1 MAYNRPMDFAPT
13 EEHQQIRAQA
23 KALAGRFDDAYWRGC
38 DSEHRFPTE
47 FYNAFAEAGWL
58 GIAIPEEFGGAG
70 LGITEASILL
80 EEVSASGAAM
90 NGATALHLTIFG
102 LNPVVKHGTQ
112 DLKQRVLPAAA
123 GGSLHVA
130 FGVTEP
136 TAGSDT
142 PSISTFARKDGDQY
156 IVSGQKV
163 WTSKAKHSSKVLLL
177 ARTAKLEDSA
187 RRTDGMTLFLADLDP
202 AHVTIRE
209 IEKLGRHAVDSNE
222 VFYDDLPVD
231 ARDVVGEV
239 GRGFYHLLDGLNPER
254 ILIASEA
261 LGTGRVALEKATQYA
276 KDRVVFGRPIGQNQA
291 IQFPLADSYAKL
303 KTVELLIRK
312 ASWLY
317 DTGQPCGAEA
327 NMAKYL
333 ASEWGFEAA
342 DRALQ
347 VHGGF
352 GYAKEFN
359 VERYWREVRVMKIAP
374 VTNEMVL
381 NFIGQHELGLPR
393 SY

>member
-1 MAYNRPMDFAPT
+1 MDFELSEAQ
-13 EEHQQIRAQA
+13 QQIRSQA
-23 KALAGRFDDAYWRGC
+23 RALAAKFDNAYWRRC
-38 DSEHRFPTE
+38 DKDHAFPWE
-47 FYNAFAEAGWL
+47 FYDAFATAGWL
-58 GIAIPEEFGGAG
+58 GICIPPEYGGSG

-80 EEVSASGAAM
+80 EEIAASGAAM

-102 LNPVVKHGTQ
+102 LNPVVRHGS
-112 DLKQRVLPAAA
+112 DELKRRVLPDAAA
-123 GGSLHVA
+123 GKLHVA

-136 TAGSDT
+136 NAGSDT
-142 PSISTFARKDGDQY
+142 PSITTFARADGDNF
-156 IVSGQKV
+156 IIKGQKV
-163 WTSKAKHSSKVLLL
+163 WTSKAQESTKVLLL
-177 ARTAKLEDSA
+177 ARTTPLAESA
-187 RRTDGMTLFLADLDP
+187 RRTDGMTLFLANLDP
-202 AHVTIRE
+202 KHVTIRE

-231 ARDVVGEV
+231 RRDIVGEV
-239 GRGFYHLLDGLNPER
+239 GKGFYHLLDGLNPER
-254 ILIASEA
+254 ILIAAEA
-261 LGTGRVALEKATQYA
+261 LGTGRVALKRAVAYA
-276 KDRVVFGRPIGQNQA
+276 KERVVFGRPIGQNQG
-291 IQFPLADSYAKL
+291 IQFPLADSHAKL
-303 KTVELLIRK
+303 TAAELIIRK

-317 DTGQPCGAEA
+317 DQGQPCGAEA

-347 VHGGF
+347 THGGF
-352 GYAKEFN
+352 GYAREFD

-374 VTNEMVL
+374 ITQEMVL

>member
-1 MAYNRPMDFAPT
+1 MDFEPT
-13 EEHQQIRAQA
+13 EAQQQIRAQA
-23 KALAGRFDDAYWRGC
+23 KALASKFDDAYWRRC
-38 DSEHRFPTE
+38 DSEHAFPWE
-47 FYNAFAEAGWL
+47 FYQAFAEAGWL
-58 GIAIPEEFGGAG
+58 GIAIPEAYGGAG

-102 LNPVVKHGTQ
+102 LNPVVKHGTGE
-112 DLKQRVLPAAA
+112 LKQRILPAAA
-123 GGSLHVA
+123 RGELHVA

-142 PSISTFARKDGDQY
+142 PSISTFARRDGDNF
-156 IVSGQKV
+156 IISGQKV
-163 WTSKAKHSSKVLLL
+163 WTSKAKESSKVLLL
-177 ARTAKLEDSA
+177 ARTAKAEDSA
-187 RRTDGMTLFLADLDP
+187 RRTDGMTLFLANLDP

-231 ARDVVGEV
+231 SRDVVGEV

-254 ILIASEA
+254 ILVASEA
-261 LGTGRVALEKATQYA
+261 LGTGRVALAKATQYA
-276 KDRVVFGRPIGQNQA
+276 KDRVVFGRAIGQNQA

-317 DTGQPCGAEA
+317 DNGQPCGAEA

-381 NFIGQHELGLPR
+381 NFIAQHELGLPR

>member
-1 MAYNRPMDFAPT
+1 MDFEPT
-13 EEHQQIRAQA
+13 EAQQQIRAQA
-23 KALAGRFDDAYWRGC
+23 KALASKFDDAYWRRC
-38 DSEHRFPTE
+38 DSDHAFPWE
-47 FYNAFAEAGWL
+47 FYQAFAEAGWL
-58 GIAIPEEFGGAG
+58 GIAIPEAYGGAG

-102 LNPVVKHGTQ
+102 LNPVVKHGTGE
-112 DLKQRVLPAAA
+112 LKQRILPAAA
-123 GGSLHVA
+123 RGELHVA

-142 PSISTFARKDGDQY
+142 PSISTFARRDGDNF
-156 IVSGQKV
+156 IISGQKV
-163 WTSKAKHSSKVLLL
+163 WTSKAKESSKVLLL
-177 ARTAKLEDSA
+177 ARTAKAEDSA
-187 RRTDGMTLFLADLDP
+187 RRTDGMTLFLANLDP

-231 ARDVVGEV
+231 SRDVVGEV

-254 ILIASEA
+254 ILVASEA
-261 LGTGRVALEKATQYA
+261 LGTGRVALAKATQYA

-317 DTGQPCGAEA
+317 DNGQPCGAEA

-381 NFIGQHELGLPR
+381 NFIAQHELGLPR